1 MASGRCRGAGRLGWF
16 LLGAIAG
23 VGAVVVIALRAG
35 RETEAGAT
43 AAGRGAE
50 WLDRGRELLEDQAGR
65 LREAFE
71 AGREA
76 MREEMRRWSN
86 PPARDA

>member
-16 LLGAIAG
+16 LLGA
-23 VGAVVVIALRAG
+23 V
-35 RETEAGAT
+35 AGAT
-43 AAGRGAE
+43 AVVVVGLRAANAPDRGRGAEARSGE

-71 AGREA
+71 AGRDA
-76 MREEMRRWSN
+76 MREEMRRWST
-86 PPARDA
+86 PPAPGA